1 MKVNQH
7 ARMTRIDLDEQEGV
21 KAVTFHA
28 DAMAMDWLAGTLG
41 WAASPAGP
49 EVTIAWPALRDVL
62 AAAGKMTGL
71 DPAWPAS
78 TEIYSSLS
86 AVFYGYLDHEG

>member
-1 MKVNQH
+1 MKINQH

-21 KAVTFHA
+21 KAITLHA
-28 DAMAMDWLAGTLG
+28 DAMAMDWLAQVLG
-41 WAASPAGP
+41 WDSSPAGP
-49 EVTIAWPALRDVL
+49 EVEIAWPALRNVL
-62 AAAGKMTGL
+62 NAAGKMTGR

>member
-1 MKVNQH
+1 MNRH
-7 ARMTRIDLDEQEGV
+7 ARMTQIDLDEEEGV
-21 KAVTFHA
+21 KAITFCA
-28 DAMAMDWLAGTLG
+28 DAMAMDWLARTLG
-41 WAASPAGP
+41 WDSSPAGP
-49 EVTIAWPALRDVL
+49 EVTIAWPALRNVL

>member
-1 MKVNQH
+1 MKVNKH
-7 ARMTRIDLDEQEGV
+7 ARMTAIHLDEREAV
-21 KAVTFHA
+21 KAITFHL
-28 DAMAMDWLAGTLG
+28 DAMAMDWLAQVLG

-49 EVTIAWPALRDVL
+49 EVTIAWPGLRDVL

-78 TEIYSSLS
+78 TEIYSSLR
-86 AVFYGYLDHEG
+86 AVFYGYLDQEG